1 MTIGRALR
9 RRRRLARLVDRHR
22 GAGRSR
28 WLVALLLF
36 AGLGAGLVVVLM
48 GAGVGAA
55 AGLFAAVGREISS
68 PETLVTR
75 PPSLSTQIYDR
86 NGELLYE
93 VFDPQGG
100 RRSWVPLREMPLSL
114 IQATIATED
123 ASFYSNPGINVRG
136 LLRAL
141 VQTSSGDI
149 QGGSSI
155 TQQLVKSVLI
165 PEEERQKRSLWRK
178 VKEMVVAWQVTQSL
192 SKDQILEMYLNEI
205 FFGNISYGVESA
217 AQSYFGKSVHDLSL
231 AESAM
236 LAGLPQAPSR
246 YSPVLNPRLAKARQ
260 ETVLDRMTSQGYLT
274 PEEATAAKE
283 AELSYAPARF
293 NIRAPHFVVYVRDLL
308 EQRLGYDRTYRGGL
322 RVYTTLDVGIQ
333 EAAEAAAHEHI
344 ETLRRSVRATDAAVV
359 VLRPESGEILAMVGS
374 PDYFDASISG
384 QINMAVAERQP
395 GSSFKP
401 ITYVTAFE
409 KGYAPA
415 TMLLDVRTS
424 FPDGNNPPYVP
435 KNVDEKLSGPISV
448 RQALAMSKNIPAVRT
463 IQFAGVQN
471 VIDMAHRLGITGLMR
486 QNFYGLSLT
495 LGGGEVKLLDL
506 AYAYSVFA
514 NGGVMAGRPVPP
526 TETQPGMRTLEPV
539 SILRIEGPDG
549 RVIDEFLGPARQQ
562 VLSPQLAYL
571 LTDILSDN
579 NARAPLFGANSPL
592 RLPDR
597 PAAAKT
603 GSTDDYRDAWTMGY
617 TPDYVVG
624 VWVGNADNRPM
635 VKALSV
641 TAAAPIWNRVMRL
654 IHEGLPPRPFP
665 VPEGL
670 VRLAVC
676 VPSGL
681 LPNGICPTRT
691 ELFARGTEPRQV
703 DNIHRRYEV
712 DRRTGELANAGT
724 PPEEIETRVG
734 MALPPAA
741 ADWAR
746 ENIPADLPPAG
757 AEPAGGD
764 VAVVRPGAGASVSG
778 LVTVEGSARGAG
790 FRQYRVEYG
799 EGLQPAT
806 WLPIVP
812 GNQSPVG
819 AGRLGSWDTRNLN
832 GIYSL
837 RLTVQRGSGTEERL
851 VPVTV
856 DNAPPRARVDY
867 PHPGEAVL
875 VDPQGDREFGI
886 QAAATD
892 NGAIERAEI
901 FVDGV
906 SLGTTRVQ
914 PFNLPWKWVPGEH
927 SAYAVAYD
935 QAGNSST
942 SETVVFRVV
951 AQRPS

>member
-1 MTIGRALR
+1 MVVRHALR
-9 RRRRLARLVDRHR
+9 RRRRLARLGDRRHQTT
-22 GAGRSR
+22 RSR
-28 WLVALLLF
+28 WLVALLLV
-36 AGLGAGLVVVLM
+36 AGLGAGTTVALL

-55 AGLFAAVGREISS
+55 AGLYAAVGREITS
-68 PETLVTR
+68 PATLVTR
-75 PPSLSTQIYDR
+75 SPALSTQIYDR

-100 RRSWVPLREMPLSL
+100 RRSWVPLREMPLAL

-123 ASFYSNPGINVRG
+123 ANFYSNPGINVRG
-136 LLRAL
+136 LARAL

-155 TQQLVKSVLI
+155 TQQLVKTVII

-192 SKDQILEMYLNEI
+192 AKDQILEMYLNEI
-205 FFGNISYGVESA
+205 FYGNISYGVESA
-217 AQSYFGKSVHDLSL
+217 AQSYFGKSVRDLSL

-260 ETVLDRMTSQGYLT
+260 EAVLDRMVSQGYVSDV
-274 PEEATAAKE
+274 EATTAKE
-283 AELSYAPARF
+283 QELNYAPARF

-344 ETLRRSVRATDAAVV
+344 ETLQRSVQATDAAVV

-409 KGYAPA
+409 KGYTPA
-415 TMLLDVRTS
+415 TMLLDVRTA
-424 FPDGNNPPYVP
+424 FADGNNPPYVP
-435 KNVDEKLSGPISV
+435 KNVDDKFSGPVSV

-471 VIDMAHRLGITGLMR
+471 VIDMAHRLGITGLTR
-486 QNFYGLSLT
+486 RSFYGLSLT

-506 AYAYSVFA
+506 AFAYSVFA
-514 NGGVMAGRPVPP
+514 NGGVMAGQPVPP
-526 TETQPGMRTLEPV
+526 TDAAAGMRTLEPV

-549 RVIDEFLGPARQQ
+549 RVIGEFSGPALRP

-617 TPDYVVG
+617 TADYVVG

-665 VPEGL
+665 VPQGL
-670 VRLAVC
+670 VRVAVC

-691 ELFARGTEPRQV
+691 ELFALGAEPRQV
-703 DNIHRRYEV
+703 DDIHRRFEV
-712 DRRTGELANAGT
+712 DRRTGELASAST
-724 PPEEIETRVG
+724 PPEEIETRVR
-734 MALPPAA
+734 MVLPQEA

-746 ENIPADLPPAG
+746 ENSPDDLPPAR
-757 AEPAGGD
+757 AELAVGD
-764 VAVVRPGAGASVSG
+764 VAVLRPSPGASVSG
-778 LVTVEGSARGAG
+778 LVAVEGIAQGVG
-790 FRQYRVEYG
+790 FRQYRLEYG
-799 EGLQPAT
+799 EGLQPAR
-806 WLPIVP
+806 WLPI
-812 GNQSPVG
+812 GAGSQSPVG
-819 AGRLGSWDTRNLN
+819 AGRLGSWDTRSLR

-837 RLTVQRGSGTEERL
+837 RLTVQRGSGTEERV

-856 DNAPPRARVDY
+856 DNAPPRAQVDY
-867 PHPGEAVL
+867 PHPGEAVM
-875 VDPQGDREFGI
+875 VDPQGDKEFGI
-886 QAAATD
+886 QAEVTD
-892 NGAIERAEI
+892 NNGIERVEI

-906 SLGTTRVQ
+906 SVGTTRVQ
-914 PFNLPWKWVPGEH
+914 PFNLPWRWAPGEH
-927 SAYAVAYD
+927 SAHAVAYD
-935 QAGNSST
+935 LAGNFST

-951 AQRPS
+951 AQRPR